1 MIIFSNWDIRRY
13 IINETDVITE
23 NLYLLGIP
31 LELVDSVISTIF
43 LEGKETFGSVKVRS
57 FGT

>member
-1 MIIFSNWDIRRY
+1 MIIFSNLGIRRY
-13 IINETDVITE
+13 IVIETVVITE
-23 NLYLLGIP
+23 NLYPLGIT
-31 LELVDSVISTIF
+31 LESVDSVY

>member
-1 MIIFSNWDIRRY
+1 MIIFSNLGIRRY

-23 NLYLLGIP
+23 NLYPLGIP
-31 LELVDSVISTIF
+31 LESVDNVF

-57 FGT
+57 FWT

>member
-1 MIIFSNWDIRRY
+1 M
-13 IINETDVITE
+13 NETDVITE